1 MSAAEMKAG
10 DGAAAIRFV
19 ERHCRVVKDS
29 IGGKRGD
36 LIRLRDWQQLE
47 FYRMLARDPETGRR
61 RHRVAL
67 LGLPRK
73 NGKSGKASGLA
84 LWMADEGPGG
94 GEVYCCAGDK
104 EQAKIVFA
112 TCRSMVELDPD
123 LAARVKVYRDELVW
137 PDTETRLRA
146 LSAEAYTKEGLNPTG
161 TVFDEVHVQP
171 NDELWDV
178 MALAMGAREEPLM
191 LGITTAGN
199 PADKL
204 GNDTLCYRLYQHG
217 RKVAKGELVDRSFYF
232 SWWEPT
238 PKEVKRRRQGP
249 DGQWHTETIEVVDH
263 RDPAVWNEANPG
275 LGDLVSVED
284 FESAIARTHE
294 AEFRTKRCNL
304 WQVGKQAA
312 VPDGRWAARFVARP
326 AARKL
331 AGTSSPASPERV
343 LFGSGL
349 EVPAAWLDD
358 AVGFLDGSWSGD
370 STGVVCSTPDGHL
383 FVITHHE
390 KTELDGPDWR
400 VPVNSVKADIQLA
413 FEHGLRGLLL
423 DPFGWKQTA
432 ADLADEGLPVVEWP
446 TNSLARIVPAW
457 KDFYA
462 AILDGEL
469 SHDGNPALARH
480 VSNVVLKIDR
490 FGARPVKATSS
501 STRHIDLA
509 ICAIGAWSNRALE
522 FGDDKPKRAQLWSA
536 VG

>member
-1 MSAAEMKAG
+1 MTPAEMRAG

-19 ERHCRVVKDS
+19 QRHCRVVKDS
-29 IGGKRGD
+29 VGGKRGE

-47 FYRMLARDPETGRR
+47 FYRMLARRPDGRR

-104 EQAKIVFA
+104 EQARIVFA
-112 TCRSMVELDPD
+112 TCRSMVELDPE

-137 PDTETRLRA
+137 PETETKLRA

-161 TVFDEVHVQP
+161 VVFDEVHVQP

-199 PADKL
+199 PADRY

-217 RKVAKGELVDRSFYF
+217 RKVAQGEVVDPSFYF

-238 PKEVKRRRQGP
+238 PKEVTRRRQVAGR
-249 DGQWHTETIEVVDH
+249 WTTETVEVIDH

-284 FESAIARTHE
+284 FESAITRTHE

-312 VPDGRWAARFVARP
+312 VPEGRWEGRFVARP
-326 AARKL
+326 STAELVR
-331 AGTSSPASPERV
+331 
-343 LFGSGL
+343 FGSGL
-349 EVPAAWLDD
+349 EVPADWLAD

-370 STGVVCSTPDGHL
+370 STGVVCCTRDGHL
-383 FVITHHE
+383 FPITHHE
-390 KTELDGPDWR
+390 RTENDGPDWR

-413 FEHGLRGLLL
+413 FAHGLRGLLL

-432 ADLADEGLPVVEWP
+432 ADLIDEGLPVVEWP

-469 SHDGNPALARH
+469 THDGNPALARH
-480 VSNVVLKIDR
+480 VGNVVLKVDNL
-490 FGARPVKATSS
+490 GARPVKTSKA

-509 ICAIGAWSNRALE
+509 ICAIGAWTNRALE